1 MTNFFSQRT
10 EERRKKVASF
20 FRRYP
25 KCNTEWNAGTF
36 VYMEC
41 FYCCRMRNIE
51 GPASLSPLLSSIM
64 RKKEGTTE
72 KYCCPLSERK
82 EKDAYSTTNW
92 KLNGKQ
98 GICLL
103 LVPYIPVLKSFWMCL
118 FHEVAFQMQKR
129 KKNHTGRER
138 NCGGR
143 EQWDRKRKQEILL
156 YPLHDYLSNHA
167 YFQLRRRKKGI
178 ATRPQHTECSAGWW
192 EEVLPNDDQKQ
203 RIITWS
209 NLKDPKKKKKKKKT
223 DNDLCRIIELKIIRF
238 VKEKTNKK
246 LNIT

>member
-51 GPASLSPLLSSIM
+51 GPASLSPLLSFIL
-64 RKKEGTTE
+64 RKKEGSTE

-98 GICLL
+98 GICLTGSIH
-103 LVPYIPVLKSFWMCL
+103 PRSEIVLNVSLSWSGFPNAKKKEKS
-118 FHEVAFQMQKR
+118 H
-129 KKNHTGRER
+129 REGKELR
-138 NCGGR
+138 GEGK
-143 EQWDRKRKQEILL
+143 QWDRKRKQEILL

-209 NLKDPKKKKKKKKT
+209 NLKDPKKKKKKKE
-223 DNDLCRIIELKIIRF
+223 NWQRF
-238 VKEKTNKK
+238 VQDNWTQNHKICQRKNQQEA
-246 LNIT
+246 

>member
-1 MTNFFSQRT
+1 MQHRM
-10 EERRKKVASF
+10 ERRY
-20 FRRYP
+20 FRVHGMLLLLSH
-25 KCNTEWNAGTF
+25 E
-36 VYMEC
+36 
-41 FYCCRMRNIE
+41 NIE

-156 YPLHDYLSNHA
+156 YPPAWLSEQSRI
-167 YFQLRRRKKGI
+167 F
-178 ATRPQHTECSAGWW
+178 SA
-192 EEVLPNDDQKQ
+192 
-203 RIITWS
+203 
-209 NLKDPKKKKKKKKT
+209 
-223 DNDLCRIIELKIIRF
+223 
-238 VKEKTNKK
+238 
-246 LNIT
+246 